1 MMMLF
6 FPTVK
11 IRVLGGSEP
20 KTPNQ
25 QLENPQWQFLIPPR
39 FVNKVLPNKKF
50 GNPGEPY
57 TSLTIWQVLNPHSV
71 ATLCSS
77 LRIGKMDILAA
88 HHHDSH
94 QPTTLPET
102 NSSPLKIGH
111 PKRKLVFQ
119 PSIFRCELL
128 VSGRV
133 NSTIHFSGAFAVSFR
148 ECNQLRT
155 FKICLANKKIRRSMG
170 FTQGQWDSPSGQR
183 IRVSIR

>member
-119 PSIFRCELL
+119 PSIFQVLLLL
-128 VSGRV
+128 VSGSVTSYAPSKYVWPTKNPKV
-133 NSTIHFSGAFAVSFR
+133 NGIHP
-148 ECNQLRT
+148 
-155 FKICLANKKIRRSMG
+155 RSMG
-170 FTQGQWDSPSGQR
+170 FTKWTTYPCIHPLRLKICSCP
-183 IRVSIR
+183 